1 MPHVTTVRRRARRQ
15 ARLQEGHAVEAQSE
29 AGGSEGYKPP
39 QALEPARQAMREY
52 ALSAQDKHATVNE
65 AFRAIDARK
74 AGTLDWCGRARDRD
88 RNRAVQRGVVTVPC
102 RAVPCREVPC
112 RAVLRGAVPCCAV
125 PRGAVLYSSVPLH
138 CPALARTLRLRP
150 TGTRSSA
157 RFLATARST
166 CPTRSCVE
174 CSRFATQT
182 ATVSS
187 PSTSLQSTSA
197 SERPPPSAAAA

>member
-74 AGTLDWCGRARDRD
+74 AGTLDWCVRSTVPVTVTVTVQRGALPC
-88 RNRAVQRGVVTVPC
+88 RAVQRG
-102 RAVPCREVPC
+102 
-112 RAVLRGAVPCCAV
+112 
-125 PRGAVLYSSVPLH
+125 
-138 CPALARTLRLRP
+138 ALP
-150 TGTRSSA
+150 
-157 RFLATARST
+157 
-166 CPTRSCVE
+166 
-174 CSRFATQT
+174 
-182 ATVSS
+182 
-187 PSTSLQSTSA
+187 
-197 SERPPPSAAAA
+197 